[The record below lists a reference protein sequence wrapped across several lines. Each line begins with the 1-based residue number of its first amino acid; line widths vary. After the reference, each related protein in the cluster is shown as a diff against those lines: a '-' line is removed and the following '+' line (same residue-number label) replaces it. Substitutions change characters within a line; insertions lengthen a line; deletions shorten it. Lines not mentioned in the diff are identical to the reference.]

1 MRPPYPRA
9 ERPSFPDWKSENMP
23 IYEFECGGCGEKFEA
38 MRPVSGSSSSGS
50 PASGSPAF
58 SSKEAPPECPACGG
72 GDVKKLISGFGIS
85 KPGIKMGKLSPPER
99 AKAEKKIRR
108 LEHKRRRRMF

>member
-1 MRPPYPRA
+1 MRSLYPRA
-9 ERPSFPDWKSENMP
+9 ERPSFPDWKSEDMP

-38 MRPVSGSSSSGS
+38 MRPVSN
-50 PASGSPAF
+50 
-58 SSKEAPPECPACGG
+58 SKETSDGVPSPPKCPACGG

-99 AKAEKKIRR
+99 AVAEKKIRR
-108 LEHKRRRRMF
+108 LERKRRRRMF